1 VTVPRFFLTPALGVV
16 LLLTGVG
23 ELRAF
28 DLFGGKKEGGTRDQ
42 KSGLFPRRTD
52 TDASKSHLLQ
62 QEMMDYSDRFTMA
75 VWQALDQYLRGETDP
90 QKRSAAEHWKVLY
103 SAATMQIAAGRDPAG
118 SLLDM
123 AVLTDLAEWSVAHSW
138 NPQVFGKGG
147 EPLLGALR
155 GMKKDLGSI
164 LETTLTTV
172 QRQQLNNIIS
182 DWKQRH
188 PEALYVAGIRLN
200 DISSARTGKEEKS
213 GGLLLIADVSR
224 AVGKVDEALQYG
236 ERAMFYLE
244 RLPRLTTMQTSLAL
258 AQVGS
263 APAILS
269 LTGSAERAS
278 AAITELP
285 EKVTDALSTNA
296 ATVKEML
303 PGIQGTV
310 TESRK
315 LAEAIDRTMNS
326 SFFTNTSSGPSP
338 WTPER
343 TGVLMGQVR
352 DTLHEANQLSSSLG
366 GGGNLVDAIFYRA
379 LIVVGALIAGAA
391 GLIVLYRNFS
401 KR

>member
-1 VTVPRFFLTPALGVV
+1 MLGVPSSEV
-16 LLLTGVG
+16 QALD
-23 ELRAF
+23 F
-28 DLFGGKKEGGTRDQ
+28 FGGA
-42 KSGLFPRRTD
+42 KSEKGSPFQQHSRGE
-52 TDASKSHLLQ
+52 AAKSHLLQ

-90 QKRSAAEHWKVLY
+90 QKRSAAEHWKVLL

-123 AVLTDLAEWSVAHSW
+123 AVLTDLAEWSVARSW

-147 EPLLGALR
+147 EPLLEALR
-155 GMKKDLGSI
+155 GMKKDLGGI
-164 LETTLTTV
+164 LDGILSSS
-172 QRQQLNNIIS
+172 QRGQLNAIIS

-188 PEALYVAGIRLN
+188 PGSLYVASIRLA
-200 DISSARTGKEEKS
+200 DISSSRTGKETSK
-213 GGLLLIADVSR
+213 GGLILVSDVSR

-258 AQVGS
+258 AQAGS
-263 APAILS
+263 APAVLS
-269 LTGSAERAS
+269 LSGSAEKAA
-278 AAITELP
+278 AAITDLP
-285 EKVTDALSTNA
+285 EKIAASISTNA
-296 ATVKEML
+296 ASVKEML

-310 TESRK
+310 IESRK

-326 SFFTNTSSGPSP
+326 SLFTNTSSGPSP

-343 TGVLMGQVR
+343 TGILLGQVR

-379 LIVVGALIAGAA
+379 LILIAVLIAGAA
-391 GLIVLYRNFS
+391 GLILLFRRQ
-401 KR
+401 K

>member
-1 VTVPRFFLTPALGVV
+1 MPIPCILRIVCAGVV
-16 LLLTGVG
+16 LFGGTSAKLHAL
-23 ELRAF
+23 
-28 DLFGGKKEGGTRDQ
+28 DLFGGG
-42 KSGLFPRRTD
+42 KSDKTGLFQEHSRS
-52 TDASKSHLLQ
+52 DASKSHLLQ

-90 QKRSAAEHWKVLY
+90 QKRSAAEHWKVLF

-147 EPLLGALR
+147 ESLLVALR

-164 LETTLTTV
+164 LDGTLTHG
-172 QRQQLNNIIS
+172 QRQQLNSIIS
-182 DWKQRH
+182 DWKERH
-188 PEALYVAGIRLN
+188 PGSLYVAGIRLA
-200 DISSARTGKEEKS
+200 DISSARTGKESSK
-213 GGLLLIADVSR
+213 GGLILVADVSR

-258 AQVGS
+258 AQAGS
-263 APAILS
+263 APAVLS
-269 LTGSAERAS
+269 LAGSAEKAS
-278 AAITELP
+278 AAITDLP
-285 EKVTDALSTNA
+285 EKVTAAISTNA

-303 PGIQGTV
+303 PAIQGTV

-315 LAEAIDRTMNS
+315 LADALDRTVNS

-338 WTPER
+338 WTPEK
-343 TGVLMGQVR
+343 TGILLGQVR
-352 DTLHEANQLSSSLG
+352 DTLHEANQLSASLG
-366 GGGNLVDAIFYRA
+366 GGENLVDAIFYRT
-379 LIVVGALIAGAA
+379 LIVIGILIAGVT
-391 GLIVLYRNFS
+391 GLIVLFRRL
-401 KR
+401 K

>member
-1 VTVPRFFLTPALGVV
+1 MSFRRFLSACSFGAVLLGVSLGKV
-16 LLLTGVG
+16 VAL
-23 ELRAF
+23 
-28 DLFGGKKEGGTRDQ
+28 DLFGGG
-42 KSGLFPRRTD
+42 KSEKGSPFQQHSRG
-52 TDASKSHLLQ
+52 DAAKSHLLQ

-90 QKRSAAEHWKVLY
+90 QKRSAAEHWKVLL

-123 AVLTDLAEWSVAHSW
+123 AVLTDLAEWSVARSW

-147 EPLLGALR
+147 EPLLEALR
-155 GMKKDLGSI
+155 GMKKDLGGI
-164 LETTLTTV
+164 LDETLTPA
-172 QRQQLNNIIS
+172 QRGQLTAIIS

-188 PEALYVAGIRLN
+188 PGALYVASIRLA
-200 DISSARTGKEEKS
+200 DISSSRTGKETSK
-213 GGLLLIADVSR
+213 GGLILVSDVSR

-258 AQVGS
+258 AQAGS
-263 APAILS
+263 APSVLS
-269 LTGSAERAS
+269 LTGSAEKAA
-278 AAITELP
+278 AAITDLP
-285 EKVTDALSTNA
+285 EKITASISTNA

-315 LAEAIDRTMNS
+315 LAEAIDRTVNS
-326 SFFTNTSSGPSP
+326 SFFTNSSSGPSP

-343 TGVLMGQVR
+343 TGVVLGQLR

-366 GGGNLVDAIFYRA
+366 GGGNLVDTIFYRA
-379 LIVVGALIAGAA
+379 LIVVGALIAGVA
-391 GLIVLYRNFS
+391 GLIVLFRRL
-401 KR
+401 K

>member
-1 VTVPRFFLTPALGVV
+1 M
-16 LLLTGVG
+16 LLLTGAG
-23 ELRAF
+23 ELCAF
-28 DLFGGKKEGGTRDQ
+28 DLFGGKKESDTKDQ
-42 KSGLFPRRTD
+42 KIGLFPRRAD
-52 TDASKSHLLQ
+52 SEASRSHLLQ
-62 QEMMDYSDRFTMA
+62 QEMMDFSDRFSMA

-90 QKRSAAEHWKVLY
+90 QKRSAAEHWKVLF

-123 AVLTDLAEWSVAHSW
+123 AVLTDLAEWSVARSW

-147 EPLLGALR
+147 EPLLEALK
-155 GMKKDLGSI
+155 GMKRDLGGI
-164 LETTLTTV
+164 LDGTLTPG
-172 QRQQLNNIIS
+172 QRQQLNAIIS

-188 PEALYVAGIRLN
+188 PGALYVAGIRLN
-200 DISSARTGKEEKS
+200 DISSARTGKEQKS

-269 LTGSAERAS
+269 LTGSAEKAS

-285 EKVTDALSTNA
+285 DKVTEVLSTNA
-296 ATVKEML
+296 ATVKELL
-303 PGIQGTV
+303 PGIQV
-310 TESRK
+310 SITESRK
-315 LAEAIDRTMNS
+315 LAEAVDRTINS
-326 SFFTNTSSGPSP
+326 SFFTDDTKTPTP

-343 TGVLMGQVR
+343 TDAVLVHLR

-379 LIVVGALIAGAA
+379 LIVVVVLIAGIA
-391 GLIVLYRNFS
+391 GLIVLYRNFP

>member
-1 VTVPRFFLTPALGVV
+1 MSIPSSLRIICAGFVLFAVTAGQLQAL
-16 LLLTGVG
+16 
-23 ELRAF
+23 
-28 DLFGGKKEGGTRDQ
+28 DLFGAKHEKKEG
-42 KSGLFPRRTD
+42 LFPERSHNE
-52 TDASKSHLLQ
+52 ASKSHLLQ

-75 VWQALDQYLRGETDP
+75 VWQALDQFLRGETDP

-123 AVLTDLAEWSVAHSW
+123 AVLTDLSEWSVARSW

-147 EPLLGALR
+147 EPLLEALK
-155 GMKKDLGSI
+155 GMKKDIGAI
-164 LETTLTTV
+164 LDGILSPS
-172 QRQQLNNIIS
+172 QREQLNSIIS

-188 PEALYVAGIRLN
+188 PGSLYVAGIRL
-200 DISSARTGKEEKS
+200 DDLASARAGKEQKN
-213 GGLLLIADVSR
+213 GGLILIADVSR

-263 APAILS
+263 APAVLS
-269 LTGSAERAS
+269 LTGSAEKAS

-285 EKVTDALSTNA
+285 DKVTTAISTNA
-296 ATVKEML
+296 STVKELL
-303 PGIQGTV
+303 PGIQMSL
-310 TESRK
+310 TESRRV
-315 LAEAIDRTMNS
+315 AEAIDRTINS
-326 SFFTNTSSGPSP
+326 AFFTNDTKAPSP

-343 TGVLMGQVR
+343 TGAVLGQLSE
-352 DTLHEANQLSSSLG
+352 TLHEANQLTSSLG
-366 GGGNLVDAIFYRA
+366 GGGSLVDAIFYRV
-379 LIVVGALIAGAA
+379 LIVVGVFLAGIT
-391 GLIVLYRNFS
+391 GLIFLARYLK

>member
-1 VTVPRFFLTPALGVV
+1 MSIPRRLRIVCAGLVLSAGTAGNLQAL
-16 LLLTGVG
+16 
-23 ELRAF
+23 
-28 DLFGGKKEGGTRDQ
+28 DLFGGKHERKETLVPERSHG
-42 KSGLFPRRTD
+42 
-52 TDASKSHLLQ
+52 DASKSHLLQ

-90 QKRSAAEHWKVLY
+90 QKRSAAEHWKVLF

-123 AVLTDLAEWSVAHSW
+123 AVLTDLAEWSVARSW

-147 EPLLGALR
+147 EPLLEALR
-155 GMKKDLGSI
+155 GMKKDLGGI
-164 LETTLTTV
+164 LDETLTPA
-172 QRQQLNNIIS
+172 QRGQLNSIIS

-188 PEALYVAGIRLN
+188 PGSLYVASIRLD
-200 DISSARTGKEEKS
+200 DISSARTGKESSK
-213 GGLLLIADVSR
+213 GGLILIADVSR

-258 AQVGS
+258 AQAGS
-263 APAILS
+263 APAVLS
-269 LTGSAERAS
+269 LAGSAEKAS
-278 AAITELP
+278 SAITELP
-285 EKVTDALSTNA
+285 DKVTAAIGTNA
-296 ATVKEML
+296 ATVKELL

-315 LAEAIDRTMNS
+315 LAEALDRTVNS

-338 WTPER
+338 WTPES
-343 TGVLMGQVR
+343 TGVVLGQLR
-352 DTLHEANQLSSSLG
+352 DTLHEANQLSSSLA

-379 LIVVGALIAGAA
+379 LIVVGVLIAGVA
-391 GLIVLYRNFS
+391 GLILLFRRL
-401 KR
+401 K

>member
-1 VTVPRFFLTPALGVV
+1 MSYRRFLTACSFGAV
-16 LLLTGVG
+16 LLASASSDV
-23 ELRAF
+23 RAL
-28 DLFGGKKEGGTRDQ
+28 DLFGGGREGKG
-42 KSGLFPRRTD
+42 KLFQERPHG
-52 TDASKSHLLQ
+52 DAAKSHLLQ

-90 QKRSAAEHWKVLY
+90 QKRSAAEHWKVLF

-123 AVLTDLAEWSVAHSW
+123 AVLTDLAEWSVARSW

-147 EPLLGALR
+147 EPLLEALR
-155 GMKKDLGSI
+155 GMKKDLGGI
-164 LETTLTTV
+164 LDETLTTA
-172 QRQQLNNIIS
+172 QRGELNSIIS
-182 DWKQRH
+182 DWKQHH
-188 PEALYVAGIRLN
+188 PGSLYVASIRLD
-200 DISSARTGKEEKS
+200 DISSARTGKESSK
-213 GGLLLIADVSR
+213 GGLILIADVSR

-258 AQVGS
+258 AQAGS
-263 APAILS
+263 APAVLS
-269 LTGSAERAS
+269 LAGSAEKAS
-278 AAITELP
+278 SAITELP
-285 EKVTDALSTNA
+285 DKITASIGTNA
-296 ATVKEML
+296 ATVKELL

-315 LAEAIDRTMNS
+315 LAEALDRTVNS
-326 SFFTNTSSGPSP
+326 SLFTNTSSGPSP

-343 TGVLMGQVR
+343 TGILLGQVR

-379 LIVVGALIAGAA
+379 LIVVGVLIAGVA
-391 GLIVLYRNFS
+391 GLILLFRRL
-401 KR
+401 K

>member
-1 VTVPRFFLTPALGVV
+1 MMFIPRRLRIVCAGLVLSVGTAGKLQAL
-16 LLLTGVG
+16 
-23 ELRAF
+23 
-28 DLFGGKKEGGTRDQ
+28 DLFGGKHERKEILVPERSHG
-42 KSGLFPRRTD
+42 
-52 TDASKSHLLQ
+52 DASKSHLLQ

-90 QKRSAAEHWKVLY
+90 QKRSAAEHWKVLF

-147 EPLLGALR
+147 EPLLEALR
-155 GMKKDLGSI
+155 GMKRDLGGI
-164 LETTLTTV
+164 LDETLTPA
-172 QRQQLNNIIS
+172 QRGQLNSIIS

-188 PEALYVAGIRLN
+188 PGSLYVASIRLA
-200 DISSARTGKEEKS
+200 DISSSRTGKETSK
-213 GGLLLIADVSR
+213 GGLILVSDVSR

-258 AQVGS
+258 AQAGS
-263 APAILS
+263 APAVLS
-269 LTGSAERAS
+269 LSGSAEKAA
-278 AAITELP
+278 AAITDLP
-285 EKVTDALSTNA
+285 EKITASISTNA
-296 ATVKEML
+296 STVKEML
-303 PGIQGTV
+303 PGIQVTV

-315 LAEAIDRTMNS
+315 LAEAIDRTVNS
-326 SFFTNTSSGPSP
+326 SFFTNSSSGPSP

-343 TGVLMGQVR
+343 TGVVLGQLR

-366 GGGNLVDAIFYRA
+366 GGGNLVDTIFYRA
-379 LIVVGALIAGAA
+379 LIVVGALIAGVA
-391 GLIVLYRNFS
+391 GLIVLFRRL
-401 KR
+401 K

>member
-1 VTVPRFFLTPALGVV
+1 MGITCEEVRAL
-16 LLLTGVG
+16 
-23 ELRAF
+23 
-28 DLFGGKKEGGTRDQ
+28 DLFGGG
-42 KSGLFPRRTD
+42 KSDKGRLIQDHPRGE
-52 TDASKSHLLQ
+52 AAKSHLLQ

-90 QKRSAAEHWKVLY
+90 QKRSAAEHWKVLF

-123 AVLTDLAEWSVAHSW
+123 AVLTDLAEWSVARSW

-147 EPLLGALR
+147 EPLLEALR
-155 GMKKDLGSI
+155 GMKKDLGGI
-164 LETTLTTV
+164 LDETLTPA
-172 QRQQLNNIIS
+172 QRGQLNSIIS

-188 PEALYVAGIRLN
+188 PGSLYVASIRLD
-200 DISSARTGKEEKS
+200 DISSARTGKESSK
-213 GGLLLIADVSR
+213 GGLILIADVSR

-258 AQVGS
+258 AQAGS
-263 APAILS
+263 APAVLS
-269 LTGSAERAS
+269 LAGSAEKAS
-278 AAITELP
+278 SAITELP
-285 EKVTDALSTNA
+285 DKITASIGTNA
-296 ATVKEML
+296 ATVKELL

-315 LAEAIDRTMNS
+315 LAEALDRTVNS

-338 WTPER
+338 WTPES
-343 TGVLMGQVR
+343 TGVVLGQLR

-366 GGGNLVDAIFYRA
+366 GVGNLVDAIFYRA
-379 LIVVGALIAGAA
+379 LIVVGVLIAGVA
-391 GLIVLYRNFS
+391 GLIVLFRRI
-401 KR
+401 K

>member
-1 VTVPRFFLTPALGVV
+1 MSIPSSLRIICAGFVLFAVTAGQLQAL
-16 LLLTGVG
+16 
-23 ELRAF
+23 
-28 DLFGGKKEGGTRDQ
+28 DLFGAKHEKKEG
-42 KSGLFPRRTD
+42 LFPERSHNE
-52 TDASKSHLLQ
+52 ASKSHLLQ

-75 VWQALDQYLRGETDP
+75 VWQALDQFLRGETDP

-123 AVLTDLAEWSVAHSW
+123 AVLTDLSEWSVARSW

-147 EPLLGALR
+147 EPLLEALK
-155 GMKKDLGSI
+155 GMKKDIGAI
-164 LETTLTTV
+164 LDGILSPS
-172 QRQQLNNIIS
+172 QREQLNSIIS

-188 PEALYVAGIRLN
+188 PGSLYVAGIRL
-200 DISSARTGKEEKS
+200 DDLASARAGKEQKN
-213 GGLLLIADVSR
+213 GGLILIADVSR

-263 APAILS
+263 APAVLS
-269 LTGSAERAS
+269 LTGSAEKAS

-285 EKVTDALSTNA
+285 DKVTTAISTNA
-296 ATVKEML
+296 STVKEIL
-303 PGIQGTV
+303 PGIQMSL
-310 TESRK
+310 TESRRV
-315 LAEAIDRTMNS
+315 AEAIDRTINS
-326 SFFTNTSSGPSP
+326 AFFTNDTKAPSP

-343 TGVLMGQVR
+343 TGAVLGQLSE
-352 DTLHEANQLSSSLG
+352 TLHEANQLTSSLG
-366 GGGNLVDAIFYRA
+366 GGGSLVDAIFYRV
-379 LIVVGALIAGAA
+379 LIVVGVFLAGIT
-391 GLIVLYRNFS
+391 GLIFLACYLK

>member
-1 VTVPRFFLTPALGVV
+1 VTLPRFYLTPAIGVV
-16 LLLTGVG
+16 LLLTGVR
-23 ELRAF
+23 EIHAF

-42 KSGLFPRRTD
+42 KVGLFPRRAD
-52 TDASKSHLLQ
+52 TEASKSHLLQ

-123 AVLTDLAEWSVAHSW
+123 AVLTDLAEWSVSRSW

-147 EPLLGALR
+147 EPLLEALR

-164 LETTLTTV
+164 LDATLTPS
-172 QRQQLNNIIS
+172 QRQQLNAIIS

-188 PEALYVAGIRLN
+188 PGSLYVAGIRLD
-200 DISSARTGKEEKS
+200 DISSSRTGKETSK
-213 GGLLLIADVSR
+213 GGLILIADVSR

-263 APAILS
+263 APAVLS
-269 LTGSAERAS
+269 LSGSAEKAA

-285 EKVTDALSTNA
+285 DKVTEAISTNA
-296 ATVKEML
+296 ATVKELL

-315 LAEAIDRTMNS
+315 LAEAVDRTMNS
-326 SFFTNTSSGPSP
+326 SFFTNTTSGPSP

-343 TGVLMGQVR
+343 TGALLGQVR

-379 LIVVGALIAGAA
+379 LIVVGVLIAGIA
-391 GLIVLYRNFS
+391 GLIVLFRNFP

>member
-1 VTVPRFFLTPALGVV
+1 MSISLRLRIICAGFVLFAGTLGQLQAL
-16 LLLTGVG
+16 
-23 ELRAF
+23 
-28 DLFGGKKEGGTRDQ
+28 DLFGAKHEKKEG
-42 KSGLFPRRTD
+42 LFPERSHG
-52 TDASKSHLLQ
+52 DASKSHLLQ
-62 QEMMDYSDRFTMA
+62 QEMMDFSDRFTMS
-75 VWQALDQYLRGETDP
+75 VWQALDQYLRSETDP

-103 SAATMQIAAGRDPAG
+103 SAAGMQIAAGRDPAG

-123 AVLTDLAEWSVAHSW
+123 AVLTDLSEWSVAHSW

-147 EPLLGALR
+147 EPLLEALR
-155 GMKKDLGSI
+155 GMKKDLGAI
-164 LETTLTTV
+164 LDGILSPS
-172 QRQQLNNIIS
+172 QREQLNSIIS

-188 PEALYVAGIRLN
+188 PNSLYVAGIRL
-200 DISSARTGKEEKS
+200 DDLASARAGKEQKN
-213 GGLLLIADVSR
+213 GGLILIADVSR

-263 APAILS
+263 APAVLS
-269 LTGSAERAS
+269 LTGSAEKAS
-278 AAITELP
+278 SAITELP
-285 EKVTDALSTNA
+285 DKITASIGTNA
-296 ATVKEML
+296 ATVKELL

-315 LAEAIDRTMNS
+315 LAEAVDRTVNS

-338 WTPER
+338 WTPEK
-343 TGVLMGQVR
+343 TGILLGQVR

-379 LIVVGALIAGAA
+379 LIVVGVLITGVA
-391 GLIVLYRNFS
+391 GLILLFRRL
-401 KR
+401 K

>member
-1 VTVPRFFLTPALGVV
+1 MSYRRFLTACSFGVV
-16 LLLTGVG
+16 LLASASSDV
-23 ELRAF
+23 RAL
-28 DLFGGKKEGGTRDQ
+28 DLFGGGREGKG
-42 KSGLFPRRTD
+42 KLFQERPHG
-52 TDASKSHLLQ
+52 DAAKSHLLQ

-90 QKRSAAEHWKVLY
+90 QKRSAAEHWKVLF

-123 AVLTDLAEWSVAHSW
+123 AVLTDLAEWSVARSW

-147 EPLLGALR
+147 EPLLEALR
-155 GMKKDLGSI
+155 GMKKDLGGI
-164 LETTLTTV
+164 LDETLTPA
-172 QRQQLNNIIS
+172 QRGELNSIIS
-182 DWKQRH
+182 DWKQHH
-188 PEALYVAGIRLN
+188 PGSLYVASIRLD
-200 DISSARTGKEEKS
+200 DISSARTGKESSK
-213 GGLLLIADVSR
+213 GGLILIADVSR

-258 AQVGS
+258 AQAGS
-263 APAILS
+263 APAVLS
-269 LTGSAERAS
+269 LSGSAEKAA

-285 EKVTDALSTNA
+285 DKITASISTNA
-296 ATVKEML
+296 TTVKELL
-303 PGIQGTV
+303 PGIRETA

-315 LAEAIDRTMNS
+315 LAEALDRTVNS
-326 SFFTNTSSGPSP
+326 PAFTNTSSGPSP

-343 TGVLMGQVR
+343 TGILLGQVR

-379 LIVVGALIAGAA
+379 LIVVGVLITGVA
-391 GLIVLYRNFS
+391 GLILLFRRL
-401 KR
+401 K

>member
-16 LLLTGVG
+16 LLLNGAG

-28 DLFGGKKEGGTRDQ
+28 DLFGVKKEGGTKDQ
-42 KSGLFPRRTD
+42 KVGLFAERSHS
-52 TDASKSHLLQ
+52 DASKSHLLQ
-62 QEMMDYSDRFTMA
+62 QEMMDYSDRFSMA

-90 QKRSAAEHWKVLY
+90 QKRSAAEHWKVLF

-147 EPLLGALR
+147 EPLLEALK
-155 GMKKDLGSI
+155 GMKRDIGGI
-164 LETTLTTV
+164 LDGTLTRE
-172 QRQQLNNIIS
+172 QWQQLNAIIS
-182 DWKQRH
+182 EWKQRH
-188 PEALYVAGIRLN
+188 PGALYVAGIRLN

-278 AAITELP
+278 AAIIDLP
-285 EKVTDALSTNA
+285 DKVSEALSTNA

-343 TGVLMGQVR
+343 TGVVLGQLR
-352 DTLHEANQLSSSLG
+352 DTLREANQLSASLSG
-366 GGGNLVDAIFYRA
+366 GGSLVDAIFYRA
-379 LIVVGALIAGAA
+379 LIVVGVLIAGVA
-391 GLIVLYRNFS
+391 GLILLFRRL
-401 KR
+401 K

>member
-1 VTVPRFFLTPALGVV
+1 MLGVASGDV
-16 LLLTGVG
+16 
-23 ELRAF
+23 RAL
-28 DLFGGKKEGGTRDQ
+28 DLFGGA
-42 KSGLFPRRTD
+42 KSEKGSLFAQHARS
-52 TDASKSHLLQ
+52 DASSSHLLQ

-75 VWQALDQYLRGETDP
+75 IWQALDQYLRGETDP
-90 QKRSAAEHWKVLY
+90 QKRSAAEHWKVLL

-123 AVLTDLAEWSVAHSW
+123 AVLTDLAEWSVARAW

-147 EPLLGALR
+147 EPLLEALR

-164 LETTLTTV
+164 LDATLTPA
-172 QRQQLNNIIS
+172 QRQQLESIIS
-182 DWKQRH
+182 EWKQRH
-188 PEALYVAGIRLN
+188 PGALYVAGIRLA
-200 DISSARTGKEEKS
+200 DISSSRTGKETTK
-213 GGLLLIADVSR
+213 GGLILVADVSR

-258 AQVGS
+258 AQAGS
-263 APAILS
+263 APAVLS
-269 LTGSAERAS
+269 LSDSAEKAA
-278 AAITELP
+278 AAITDLP
-285 EKVTDALSTNA
+285 EKITASISTNA

-303 PGIQGTV
+303 PGIQGTL

-326 SFFTNTSSGPSP
+326 SFFTNSSSGPSP

-343 TGVLMGQVR
+343 TGMVLGQLR

-379 LIVVGALIAGAA
+379 LIVAGLLIAGGA
-391 GLIVLYRNFS
+391 GLIVLFRRL
-401 KR
+401 K

>member
-1 VTVPRFFLTPALGVV
+1 MSIPSSLRIICAGFVLFAVTAGQLQAL
-16 LLLTGVG
+16 
-23 ELRAF
+23 
-28 DLFGGKKEGGTRDQ
+28 DLFGAKHEKKEG
-42 KSGLFPRRTD
+42 LFPERSHNE
-52 TDASKSHLLQ
+52 ASKSHLLQ

-75 VWQALDQYLRGETDP
+75 VWQALDQFLRGETDP

-123 AVLTDLAEWSVAHSW
+123 AVLTDLSEWSVARSW

-147 EPLLGALR
+147 EPLLEALK
-155 GMKKDLGSI
+155 GMKKDIGAI
-164 LETTLTTV
+164 LDGILSPS
-172 QRQQLNNIIS
+172 QREQLNSIIS

-188 PEALYVAGIRLN
+188 PGSLYGAGIRL
-200 DISSARTGKEEKS
+200 DDLASARAGKEQKN
-213 GGLLLIADVSR
+213 GGLILIADVSR

-263 APAILS
+263 APAVLS
-269 LTGSAERAS
+269 LTGSAEKAS

-285 EKVTDALSTNA
+285 DKVTTAISTNA
-296 ATVKEML
+296 STVKELL
-303 PGIQGTV
+303 PGIQMSL
-310 TESRK
+310 TESRRV
-315 LAEAIDRTMNS
+315 AEAIDRTINS
-326 SFFTNTSSGPSP
+326 AFFTNDTKAPSP

-343 TGVLMGQVR
+343 TGAVLGQLSE
-352 DTLHEANQLSSSLG
+352 TLHEANQLTSSLG
-366 GGGNLVDAIFYRA
+366 GGGSLVDAIFYRV
-379 LIVVGALIAGAA
+379 LIVVGVFLAGIT
-391 GLIVLYRNFS
+391 GLIFLACYLK

>member
-1 VTVPRFFLTPALGVV
+1 MVV
-16 LLLTGVG
+16 LHLTGVG

-42 KSGLFPRRTD
+42 KSGLFPHRTD

-123 AVLTDLAEWSVAHSW
+123 AVLTDLAEWSVARSW

-164 LETTLTTV
+164 LETTLTPV

-188 PEALYVAGIRLN
+188 PGSLYVAGIRLA
-200 DISSARTGKEEKS
+200 DISSSRTGKESSK
-213 GGLLLIADVSR
+213 GGLILVADVSR

-258 AQVGS
+258 AQAGS
-263 APAILS
+263 APAVIS
-269 LTGSAERAS
+269 LAGSAEKAS
-278 AAITELP
+278 AAITDLP
-285 EKVTDALSTNA
+285 EKVTAAISTNA

-315 LAEAIDRTMNS
+315 LAEAVDRIVS
-326 SFFTNTSSGPSP
+326 SSYFTNASSAPSP

-343 TGVLMGQVR
+343 TGSMLGQLR

-366 GGGNLVDAIFYRA
+366 GGGNLIDAIFYRA
-379 LIVVGALIAGAA
+379 LIVIAVLIAGIA
-391 GLIVLYRNFS
+391 GLIVLFRRL
-401 KR
+401 K

>member
-1 VTVPRFFLTPALGVV
+1 MMSLRRFLTACCLGVV
-16 LLLTGVG
+16 LTVG
-23 ELRAF
+23 MSGKLQAL
-28 DLFGGKKEGGTRDQ
+28 DLFRTGKSDKA
-42 KSGLFPRRTD
+42 GLFQEHSRS
-52 TDASKSHLLQ
+52 DASKSHLLQ

-90 QKRSAAEHWKVLY
+90 QKRSAAEHWKVLF

-123 AVLTDLAEWSVAHSW
+123 AVLTDLAEWSVARSW

-147 EPLLGALR
+147 EPLLEALR
-155 GMKKDLGSI
+155 GMKKDLGGI
-164 LETTLTTV
+164 LDDTLTPS
-172 QRQQLNNIIS
+172 QREQLHGIIS
-182 DWKQRH
+182 DWKQHH
-188 PEALYVAGIRLN
+188 PGSLYVASIRLA
-200 DISSARTGKEEKS
+200 DISSARTGKESSK
-213 GGLLLIADVSR
+213 GGLILVADVSR

-258 AQVGS
+258 AQAGS
-263 APAILS
+263 APAVLS
-269 LTGSAERAS
+269 LAGSAEKAS
-278 AAITELP
+278 SAITELP
-285 EKVTDALSTNA
+285 DKITASIGTNA
-296 ATVKEML
+296 ATVKELL

-315 LAEAIDRTMNS
+315 LAEALDRTVNS

-338 WTPER
+338 WTPEK
-343 TGVLMGQVR
+343 TGILLGQVR

-379 LIVVGALIAGAA
+379 LIVVGVLIAGVV
-391 GLIVLYRNFS
+391 GLILLFRRL
-401 KR
+401 K

>member
-1 VTVPRFFLTPALGVV
+1 MSIPSSLRIICAGFVLFAVTAGQLQAL
-16 LLLTGVG
+16 
-23 ELRAF
+23 
-28 DLFGGKKEGGTRDQ
+28 DLFGAKHEKKEG
-42 KSGLFPRRTD
+42 LFPERSHNE
-52 TDASKSHLLQ
+52 ASKSHLLQ

-75 VWQALDQYLRGETDP
+75 VWQALDQFLRGETDP

-123 AVLTDLAEWSVAHSW
+123 AVLTDLSEWSVARSW

-147 EPLLGALR
+147 EPLLEALR
-155 GMKKDLGSI
+155 GMKKDLGAI
-164 LETTLTTV
+164 LDGILSPS
-172 QRQQLNNIIS
+172 QREQLNSIIS

-188 PEALYVAGIRLN
+188 PGSLYVAGIRL
-200 DISSARTGKEEKS
+200 DDLASARAGKEQKN
-213 GGLLLIADVSR
+213 GGLILIADVSR

-263 APAILS
+263 APAVLS
-269 LTGSAERAS
+269 LTGSAEKAS

-285 EKVTDALSTNA
+285 DKVTTAISTNA
-296 ATVKEML
+296 STVKEIL
-303 PGIQGTV
+303 PGIQMSL
-310 TESRK
+310 TESRRV
-315 LAEAIDRTMNS
+315 AEAIDRTINS
-326 SFFTNTSSGPSP
+326 AFFTNDTKAPSP

-343 TGVLMGQVR
+343 TGAVLGQLSE
-352 DTLHEANQLSSSLG
+352 TLHEANQLTSSLG
-366 GGGNLVDAIFYRA
+366 GGGSLVDAIFYRV
-379 LIVVGALIAGAA
+379 LIVVGVFLAGIT
-391 GLIVLYRNFS
+391 GLIFLARYLK